1 MGSYRNLFE
10 EILNSTNI
18 LRNVGISI
26 LIFLP
31 PARWCT
37 SQTKYKVQCKRL
49 LSQTTFELTTIA
61 RYDFHHFQWNMYKHF
76 VSAGFSKDLEY
87 MGIQKVVTQS
97 QMYMY
102 LDIDMYISK
111 YTQISSILVTHQIFC
126 QIQILNRL

>member
-1 MGSYRNLFE
+1 MMGSYRNLFK

-49 LSQTTFELTTIA
+49 LSQTTFEQLV
-61 RYDFHHFQWNMYKHF
+61 KHLRIQRMRLHE
-76 VSAGFSKDLEY
+76 VSKCQ
-87 MGIQKVVTQS
+87 MTQCRLIFINLCSPHLLFLDGRS
-97 QMYMY
+97 QG
-102 LDIDMYISK
+102 
-111 YTQISSILVTHQIFC
+111 C
-126 QIQILNRL
+126 QPCLQSGRSTPGAIGTFDGGKAKMP